1 MQYPFRQQHF
11 LGLIQHRLDYNFI
24 SHIFQEMVKDSKIL
38 RAMSADH
45 LAPFCSF
52 QDFKGSGRQKFKNSL
67 GSNKDFIQKSTEHSQ
82 KVQE

>member
-1 MQYPFRQQHF
+1 MQYTFRQQHF
-11 LGLIQHRLDYNFI
+11 SGLIQHRLDHNFI

-38 RAMSADH
+38 RTMSADH

-52 QDFKGSGRQKFKNSL
+52 QHFKGSGRKKFKNSL
-67 GSNKDFIQKSTEHSQ
+67 GSNEDFIQKSTEHSQ